1 MSLAD
6 ARTAP
11 GTRAAD
17 VRIADVRAAAY
28 RVPTERPESDGT
40 LEWDAVTVVLA
51 EVDAGG
57 HTGLGYTYTD
67 AAAAGL
73 IAGTLA
79 DAVRGR
85 DAMATGGAWWAMV
98 SAIRNLGW
106 PGISATAISAL
117 DVALWDL
124 KAKLLGVCLADL
136 LGRARDAVPIYG
148 SGGLTSYSQRELS
161 EQLAGWVAQGITR
174 VKMKVGREPDVDPAR
189 VRVAREA
196 IGDDAELFVDANGAY
211 SRTQALALAD
221 AYQQAGVTWFEE
233 PVSSNDL
240 AGLRHIRDH
249 APSGMAITAG
259 EYGYDPGYFRRML
272 DAHAVDVLQADV
284 TRACGIT
291 GLQSV
296 AALCIAYETP
306 FSAHCAPQI
315 HAHAGC
321 AIGPLRHCEYF
332 HTHARAERILF
343 DGVLA
348 PVNASLIPDP
358 VRPGLGI
365 ELRHAD
371 AERYRV

>member
-1 MSLAD
+1 MCI
-6 ARTAP
+6 
-11 GTRAAD
+11 
-17 VRIADVRAAAY
+17 VDVRATAY

-40 LEWDAVTVVLA
+40 LEWDAVTVVVA

-57 HTGLGYTYTD
+57 QTGLGYTYTD

-79 DAVRGR
+79 EAVRDR
-85 DAMATGGAWWAMV
+85 DAMSTNRAWWAMV
-98 SAIRNLGW
+98 GAIRNLGW
-106 PGISATAISAL
+106 PGLSATAISAL

-136 LGRARDAVPIYG
+136 LGRAHDAVPIYG
-148 SGGLTSYSQRELS
+148 SGGLTSYPQRQLC
-161 EQLAGWVAQGITR
+161 EQLAGWVAEGITR
-174 VKMKVGREPDVDPAR
+174 VKMKVGREPGADPAR
-189 VRVAREA
+189 VRAAREA
-196 IGDDAELFVDANGAY
+196 IGADAELFVDANGAY
-211 SRTQALALAD
+211 SCTEALALAE

-240 AGLRHIRDH
+240 DGLRHIRDR
-249 APSGMAITAG
+249 APVGMAIAAG

-272 DAHAVDVLQADV
+272 DAQAVDVLQADV

-291 GLQSV
+291 GLQAV
-296 AALCIAYETP
+296 AALCTAYEVP

-348 PVNASLIPDP
+348 PVAGALVPDP
-358 VRPGLGI
+358 GRPGLGI
-365 ELRHAD
+365 ALKGAD

>member
-1 MSLAD
+1 MTGAD
-6 ARTAP
+6 AP
-11 GTRAAD
+11 
-17 VRIADVRAAAY
+17 IAEVRAAAY
-28 RVPTERPESDGT
+28 RVPTEQPESDGT
-40 LEWDAVTVVLA
+40 LEWDAVTIVVA

-79 DAVRGR
+79 ATVGGR
-85 DAMATGGAWWAMV
+85 DALAGSGAWWSMV
-98 SAIRNLGW
+98 RAIRNLGW
-106 PGISATAISAL
+106 PGLSATAISAV

-124 KAKLLGVCLADL
+124 KAKLLDVCLADL

-148 SGGLTSYSQRELS
+148 SGGLTSYSQSELCG
-161 EQLAGWVAQGITR
+161 QLAGWVAQGITR
-174 VKMKVGREPDVDPAR
+174 VKMKVGREPGDDPAR
-189 VRVAREA
+189 VRAVREA

-211 SRTQALALAD
+211 SRTQALALAET
-221 AYQQAGVTWFEE
+221 YKEQAGVTWFEE

-240 AGLRHIRDH
+240 DGLRQIRER
-249 APSGMAITAG
+249 APVGMAIAAG

-272 DAHAVDVLQADV
+272 DAEAVDVLQGDV

-291 GLQSV
+291 GLQTV
-296 AALCIAYETP
+296 GALCTAYEVP

-321 AIGPLRHCEYF
+321 AIGRLRHCEYF
-332 HTHARAERILF
+332 HTHARAERLLF
-343 DGVLA
+343 DGVLE
-348 PVNASLIPDP
+348 PVDGALAPDP
-358 VRPGLGI
+358 GRPGLGI
-365 ELRHAD
+365 RLKGAE

>member
-1 MSLAD
+1 MSPAD
-6 ARTAP
+6 TPIAP
-11 GTRAAD
+11 DA
-17 VRIADVRAAAY
+17 RIADVRAAAY
-28 RVPTERPESDGT
+28 CVPTEQPESDGT
-40 LEWDAVTVVLA
+40 LEWDAVTVVVA
-51 EVDAGG
+51 EIDAGG

-67 AAAAGL
+67 AAAAAL
-73 IAGTLA
+73 ITGTLA
-79 DAVRGR
+79 DAVRGQ
-85 DAMATGGAWWAMV
+85 DAIATNGAWWAMV
-98 SAIRNLGW
+98 GAIRNLGW

-148 SGGLTSYSQRELS
+148 SGGLTSYPQRQLS
-161 EQLAGWVAQGITR
+161 EQLAHWVAEGIPR
-174 VKMKVGREPDVDPAR
+174 VKMKVGRQPDADPAR
-189 VRVAREA
+189 VRAAREA
-196 IGDDAELFVDANGAY
+196 IGDGAELFVDANGAY

-221 AYQQAGVTWFEE
+221 VYQQAGVTWFEE

-249 APSGMAITAG
+249 APSGMAVTAG
-259 EYGYDPGYFRRML
+259 EYGYEPGYFRRML
-272 DAHAVDVLQADV
+272 DAQAVDVLQADV

-291 GLQSV
+291 GLLSA

-306 FSAHCAPQI
+306 LSAHCAPQI

-321 AIGPLRHCEYF
+321 AIGPLCHCEYF

-348 PVNASLIPDP
+348 PVNGALAPDP
-358 VRPGLGI
+358 ARPGLGI
-365 ELRHAD
+365 ELKRAD